1 MLEVSDLKIRLESGE
16 RPLILDVR
24 SPEEF
29 VGKQGHID
37 QSLNI
42 PLDLLEDRIEELIPF
57 MDRPVAI
64 VCCTHVRSAKAAQLL
79 TAHGFTDLSVV
90 RNGMTAWISAK
101 FSVVRD

>member
-42 PLDLLEDRIEELIPF
+42 PLDLLEDRIDELTPF
-57 MDRPVAI
+57 MGKSVAI
-64 VCCTHVRSAKAAQLL
+64 ACRTHVRSAKAARLL

-90 RNGMTAWISAK
+90 RNGMTAWISEN